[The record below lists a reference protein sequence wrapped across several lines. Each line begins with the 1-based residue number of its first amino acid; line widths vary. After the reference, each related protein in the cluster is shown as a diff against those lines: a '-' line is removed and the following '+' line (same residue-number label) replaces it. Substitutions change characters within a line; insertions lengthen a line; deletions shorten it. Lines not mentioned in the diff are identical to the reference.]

1 MFCLL
6 IPEFIFTMC
15 ISWTPSTTSIETKAK
30 MGTGAKAETK
40 ARAGAK
46 FKPKTKAQA
55 QPKPKSEGMAQG
67 KGPTKAKAGDNPHV
81 VAVSNSCRS
90 STTSIKTKATMV
102 AEAKVETTS
111 SAGAKFKPGTRP
123 QAGSLPPPCCC
134 ASWPHLA
141 TPGWAW
147 GGGSCQHISLWDIRS
162 MPTRSVFTFFRLFS
176 TFGVMHQNVVTLGG
190 VCVCFSKSVGKRR
203 FRNVCVGGGG
213 WSQFC
218 AQSCTRQDTQGT
230 GNGPGITH
238 YSESDSLSSL
248 PLSARAGTPLGHT
261 SPCL

>member
-1 MFCLL
+1 MLCLL
-6 IPEFIFTMC
+6 IPEFICTMC

-30 MGTGAKAETK
+30 MVTGAKAETK
-40 ARAGAK
+40 ARASTR

-55 QPKPKSEGMAQG
+55 QLKPKSEGMAQG

-81 VAVSNSCRS
+81 VAMSNSWRS

-147 GGGSCQHISLWDIRS
+147 GGGLGGSRQHIWLNMI
-162 MPTRSVFTFFRLFS
+162 PTIPTSATEQFLVENTFSGQNLCSEVFVANTRYTKQRARHEAHLS
-176 TFGVMHQNVVTLGG
+176 NTPRPPFGGRPCPALEQSSGRPVRVWCLG
-190 VCVCFSKSVGKRR
+190 
-203 FRNVCVGGGG
+203 
-213 WSQFC
+213 
-218 AQSCTRQDTQGT
+218 
-230 GNGPGITH
+230 I
-238 YSESDSLSSL
+238 
-248 PLSARAGTPLGHT
+248 
-261 SPCL
+261 